1 MNVYF
6 CNISKI
12 NEEVENFVIAKNKIE
27 QPLIDNEE
35 LEKKMTIQEF
45 LNYIDLTKN
54 IFMANDAYNTAI
66 PFNVY
71 KPIDI
76 YKPKEENVVIIYAL
90 EENIDNVEELFKNT
104 LSDIKYD
111 LSTLKALTQLEILE
125 GATQDKSY
133 YIINNEF
140 YM

>member
-6 CNISKI
+6 CNINRI
-12 NEEVENFVIAKNKIE
+12 NEEVEDFVIAKNKIE

-35 LEKKMTIQEF
+35 LEKKMSIQEF

-54 IFMANDAYNTAI
+54 IFMANDTYNTSI
-66 PFNVY
+66 PFN
-71 KPIDI
+71 I
-76 YKPKEENVVIIYAL
+76 YNPTKENIVIIYAL
-90 EENIDNVEELFKNT
+90 EKNIKNCEEAFKDALKN
-104 LSDIKYD
+104 IKYD
-111 LSTLKALTQLEILE
+111 LSNLKELTQLEILQ

>member
-6 CNISKI
+6 CNINKI
-12 NEEVENFVIAKNKIE
+12 NEEVDNFVIAKNKIE

-35 LEKKMTIQEF
+35 LEKKMSIQEF
-45 LNYIDLTKN
+45 LDYIDLTQN

-66 PFNVY
+66 PF
-71 KPIDI
+71 KI
-76 YKPKEENVVIIYAL
+76 YKPTEENVVIIYAL
-90 EENIDNVEELFKNT
+90 EKNIENVEESFKAALEN
-104 LSDIKYD
+104 IKYN
-111 LSTLKALTQLEILE
+111 LSNLKELTQIEILE

>member
-6 CNISKI
+6 CNINRI
-12 NEEVENFVIAKNKIE
+12 NEDVEDFVIAKNKIE

-35 LEKKMTIQEF
+35 LEKKMSIQEF

-54 IFMANDAYNTAI
+54 IFMANDDYNTSI
-66 PFNVY
+66 PFN
-71 KPIDI
+71 I
-76 YKPKEENVVIIYAL
+76 YNPTKENIVIIYAL
-90 EENIDNVEELFKNT
+90 ERNIENCEEVFKDALKN
-104 LSDIKYD
+104 IKYN
-111 LSTLKALTQLEILE
+111 LSNLKELTQLEILQ

>member
-6 CNISKI
+6 CNINKI
-12 NEEVENFVIAKNKIE
+12 NEEVDNFVIAKNKIE

-35 LEKKMTIQEF
+35 LEKKMSIQEF
-45 LNYIDLTKN
+45 LDYVDLTQN

-66 PFNVY
+66 PF
-71 KPIDI
+71 KI
-76 YKPKEENVVIIYAL
+76 YKPTEENVVIIYAL
-90 EENIDNVEELFKNT
+90 EKNIENVEESFKAALKN
-104 LSDIKYD
+104 IKYN
-111 LSTLKALTQLEILE
+111 LSNLKELTQIEILE

-133 YIINNEF
+133 YIINNDF

>member
-6 CNISKI
+6 CNINKI
-12 NEEVENFVIAKNKIE
+12 NEEVDNFVIAKNKIE

-35 LEKKMTIQEF
+35 LEKKMSIQEF
-45 LNYIDLTKN
+45 LDYVDLTQN

-66 PFNVY
+66 PF
-71 KPIDI
+71 KI
-76 YKPKEENVVIIYAL
+76 YKPTEENVVIIYAL
-90 EENIDNVEELFKNT
+90 EKNIENVEESFKAALKN
-104 LSDIKYD
+104 IKYN
-111 LSTLKALTQLEILE
+111 LSNLKELTQIEILE

>member
-6 CNISKI
+6 CNINKI
-12 NEEVENFVIAKNKIE
+12 NEEVDNFVIAKNKIE

-35 LEKKMTIQEF
+35 LEKKMSIQEF
-45 LNYIDLTKN
+45 LDYIDLTQN

-66 PFNVY
+66 PF
-71 KPIDI
+71 KI
-76 YKPKEENVVIIYAL
+76 YKPTEENVVIIYAL
-90 EENIDNVEELFKNT
+90 EKNIENVEESFKAALKN
-104 LSDIKYD
+104 IKYN
-111 LSTLKALTQLEILE
+111 LSNLKELTQIEILE

>member
-6 CNISKI
+6 CNINRI
-12 NEEVENFVIAKNKIE
+12 NEDVEDFVIAKNKIE

-35 LEKKMTIQEF
+35 LEKKMSIQEF

-54 IFMANDAYNTAI
+54 IFMANDDYNTSI
-66 PFNVY
+66 PFN
-71 KPIDI
+71 I
-76 YKPKEENVVIIYAL
+76 YNPTKENVVIIYAL
-90 EENIDNVEELFKNT
+90 ERNIKNCEETFKDALKN
-104 LSDIKYD
+104 IKYD
-111 LSTLKALTQLEILE
+111 LSNLKELTQLEILQ

>member
-6 CNISKI
+6 CNINKI
-12 NEEVENFVIAKNKIE
+12 NEEVDNFVIAKNKIE

-35 LEKKMTIQEF
+35 LEKKMSIQEF
-45 LNYIDLTKN
+45 LDYVDLTKN

-66 PFNVY
+66 PFN
-71 KPIDI
+71 I
-76 YKPKEENVVIIYAL
+76 YKPTEENVVIIYAL
-90 EENIDNVEELFKNT
+90 EKNIENVEESFKAALKN
-104 LSDIKYD
+104 IKYN
-111 LSTLKALTQLEILE
+111 LSNLKELTQIEILE

>member
-6 CNISKI
+6 CNINRI
-12 NEEVENFVIAKNKIE
+12 NEEVDNFVIAKNKIE

-35 LEKKMTIQEF
+35 LEKKMSIQEF
-45 LNYIDLTKN
+45 LNYINLTNN

-66 PFNVY
+66 PFN
-71 KPIDI
+71 I
-76 YKPKEENVVIIYAL
+76 YKPTEENIVIIYAL
-90 EENIDNVEELFKNT
+90 EKNIDNVEESFKDALKN
-104 LSDIKYD
+104 IKYN
-111 LSTLKALTQLEILE
+111 LSNLKELTQIEILE
-125 GATQDKSY
+125 GATQDKCY

>member
-35 LEKKMTIQEF
+35 LEKKMSIQEF

-54 IFMANDAYNTAI
+54 VFMVNDAYNTAI
-66 PFNVY
+66 PFNIY
-71 KPIDI
+71 KPTDI
-76 YKPKEENVVIIYAL
+76 YKPDEENVVIIYAL
-90 EENIDNVEELFKNT
+90 EENIDNVEESFKNT
-104 LSDIKYD
+104 LADIKYD

>member
-6 CNISKI
+6 CNINRI
-12 NEEVENFVIAKNKIE
+12 NEDVEDFVIAKNKIE

-35 LEKKMTIQEF
+35 LEKKMSIQEF

-54 IFMANDAYNTAI
+54 IFMANDDYNTSI
-66 PFNVY
+66 PFN
-71 KPIDI
+71 I
-76 YKPKEENVVIIYAL
+76 YNPTKENIVIIYAL
-90 EENIDNVEELFKNT
+90 EKNIKNCEEAFKDALKN
-104 LSDIKYD
+104 IKYD
-111 LSTLKALTQLEILE
+111 LSNLKELTQLEILQ

>member
-6 CNISKI
+6 CNINRI
-12 NEEVENFVIAKNKIE
+12 NEDVESFVIAKNKIE

-35 LEKKMTIQEF
+35 LEKKMSIQEF
-45 LNYIDLTKN
+45 LDYIDLTKN

-66 PFNVY
+66 PFNIY
-71 KPIDI
+71 KPTNI
-76 YKPKEENVVIIYAL
+76 YKPKEENTIIIYSL
-90 EENIDNVEELFKNT
+90 EKDVDNVEKSFKNT
-104 LSDIKYD
+104 LGNIKYD
-111 LSTLKALTQLEILE
+111 LSNLKALTQLEILE